1 MRSSNR
7 ARKAL
12 TASNRHWGYM
22 SIRAVRQTPYKKYNG
37 TAPNERTDTVIPYR
51 IEHVY
56 VLESGFNFWPCTCRA
71 QTSLQPPLAPPDA
84 SSHCLLGFLLFFFKY
99 TIAEMKATSKL
110 RPPHPSAERPLQGVR
125 GSLLSVNWDHVERTD
140 LACYHFRKPYKCP
153 RCHAL
158 CHAPKIHTH
167 LHAAVT
173 RYATPPKS
181 IRTCMRGC

>member
-56 VLESGFNFWPCTCRA
+56 VLESGFNFWPCMATCRA
-71 QTSLQPPLAPPDA
+71 QTSLQLPLALPDSFTTLPA
-84 SSHCLLGFLLFFFKY
+84 RLLAFFFKY

-125 GSLLSVNWDHVERTD
+125 GSVLSVNCPHADITSSNV
-140 LACYHFRKPYKCP
+140 PYFSSF
-153 RCHAL
+153 
-158 CHAPKIHTH
+158 TQF
-167 LHAAVT
+167 
-173 RYATPPKS
+173 
-181 IRTCMRGC
+181 

>member
-56 VLESGFNFWPCTCRA
+56 VLESGFNERMTIIII
-71 QTSLQPPLAPPDA
+71 QYYA
-84 SSHCLLGFLLFFFKY
+84 SNLYKNKN
-99 TIAEMKATSKL
+99 EMCNKQEQVKASDK
-110 RPPHPSAERPLQGVR
+110 
-125 GSLLSVNWDHVERTD
+125 
-140 LACYHFRKPYKCP
+140 
-153 RCHAL
+153 
-158 CHAPKIHTH
+158 
-167 LHAAVT
+167 
-173 RYATPPKS
+173 
-181 IRTCMRGC
+181 

>member
-22 SIRAVRQTPYKKYNG
+22 SIRAVRQTLYKKYNG

-56 VLESGFNFWPCTCRA
+56 VLESGFNFWPCNLAMCRA
-71 QTSLQPPLAPPDA
+71 QTSLQPPLALHD
-84 SSHCLLGFLLFFFKY
+84 SSPHRLLGSLFFKY

-110 RPPHPSAERPLQGVR
+110 RLPHPSAERPLEGVR
-125 GSLLSVNWDHVERTD
+125 GSFLIS
-140 LACYHFRKPYKCP
+140 
-153 RCHAL
+153 
-158 CHAPKIHTH
+158 
-167 LHAAVT
+167 
-173 RYATPPKS
+173 
-181 IRTCMRGC
+181 